1 MVVNQKEADVY
12 PQNVPYTFSTP
23 FHRDYFLSKLS
34 AFKNLSEAT
43 TPEAKNY
50 CFLVENDIL
59 WTSFPLVMPLTV
71 YTSPEESKC

>member
-50 CFLVENDIL
+50 CFLVE
-59 WTSFPLVMPLTV
+59 WYLVDFIPFGYAPHCL
-71 YTSPEESKC
+71 YLPRGE